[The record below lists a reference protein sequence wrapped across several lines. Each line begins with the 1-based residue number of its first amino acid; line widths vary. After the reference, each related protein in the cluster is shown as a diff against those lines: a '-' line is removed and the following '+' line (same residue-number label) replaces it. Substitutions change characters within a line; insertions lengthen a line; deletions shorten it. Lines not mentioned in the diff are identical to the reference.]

1 MQLSAD
7 QISDEIH
14 LSRNISKLLSWNC
27 AGKSYLRT
35 SRIVSG
41 RGLFVSLRRYAWS
54 FQLDSALL
62 LAFSFQFSWITSTKT
77 VRKRVSLLSSIVPVM
92 NFTTQLV
99 LYQLGISMCLRI
111 SRYILFVMIIISVDS
126 ACVTNWKAVMQ
137 YIRNCQSWVVDSCSA
152 RGRIPGLMTRINYY
166 VYRDFT
172 QCLAAQETN

>member
-1 MQLSAD
+1 MIKIESKQKKGNKDRKHNNVVSQTTTFSLKCTSHCVTLFDIQLSAD

-54 FQLDSALL
+54 FQLDLALL

-77 VRKRVSLLSSIVPVM
+77 VRKLVSLLSSIELVV

-99 LYQLGISMCLRI
+99 LYQLGILMCLRI
-111 SRYILFVMIIISVDS
+111 SWYIPFVMIIISVDS
-126 ACVTNWKAVMQ
+126 ACVTN
-137 YIRNCQSWVVDSCSA
+137 
-152 RGRIPGLMTRINYY
+152 
-166 VYRDFT
+166 
-172 QCLAAQETN
+172 